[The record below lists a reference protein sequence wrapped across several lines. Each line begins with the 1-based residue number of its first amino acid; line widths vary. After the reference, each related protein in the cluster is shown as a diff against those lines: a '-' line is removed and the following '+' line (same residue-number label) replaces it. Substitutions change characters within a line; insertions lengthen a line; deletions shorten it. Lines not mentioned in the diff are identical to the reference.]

1 MRISSIWTL
10 LAATCSVSAQA
21 FPRRDYQ
28 TYDYYA
34 VHLDPSISPYKLSTH
49 LGLEYDGKLG
59 ELEDHHVFRSLR
71 QDRDVV
77 EDAVEDLRRRRR
89 KRDAPWES
97 SVLDGILL
105 NRKQKLE
112 RRLWKRSPDYWDEP
126 EIVGRAVPTVP
137 VDSNV
142 IRQQELMATLKIKDP
157 IFNEQWHLF
166 NTHDPGND
174 LNVTGV
180 WLQGITGKN
189 ATVCIVDDG
198 LDMDSDDL
206 KPNYFAGGSY
216 DFNDH
221 VDEPKPRLDDDH
233 HGTRCAGEVAA
244 AKNDAC
250 GVGVAWDSRISGI
263 RILSGGLSEADE
275 AHSLN
280 YGFQENDIYSCSWG
294 PPDDGRSMEAPS
306 ILVKRAMVTGV
317 QKGRQGNGTIY
328 VFAAGNG
335 AMKGDNCNF
344 DGYTN
349 SIYSI
354 TVGAITRK
362 NQHPYYSE
370 ACSAQLVVTYSSD
383 GSGNAIHT
391 TDVGAHT
398 CSTTHGGTSAA
409 GPLAAGVYALVLE
422 IRPDLTWRDMQWL
435 TVLHAEYFD
444 DAPSDWQE
452 TATGRKYSHQFG
464 YGKLN
469 AWAII
474 EAAKTW
480 KSVKPQAWFWSP
492 WMHVKHDI
500 PQGDKGIASTFEV
513 TPSALQDAN
522 LARIEHITVT
532 MNVEHTRRGDLSVEL
547 RSPSG
552 VVSHLSTTRKSDD
565 ERAGYADWTF
575 MSVAHW
581 NESGIGKWIIVVKDT
596 IVNEHN
602 GSFTDWRLR
611 LWGESI
617 DASKAKLL
625 PLPSEHDDDDHDDI
639 VSAPAHTTT
648 VAVPSG
654 ATLTGDLP
662 ANPSDHPD
670 RPVKPGPTDAT
681 KPAQSDPTTPATATV
696 PFEAP
701 SNPTKG
707 SSTSGTAAPQESNSS
722 SFLPSPFPTFGLS
735 KRTQIWIYGS
745 LALILVF
752 CISLSVYLFLAR
764 RKRLRMAGRDDY
776 EFEVLEDEDE
786 GRGGGAGVGVGA
798 GAGLMGGGK
807 GGARRKRRAG
817 ELYDAFAGESDEEL
831 LSEDEEDRYRDLEP
845 RPYDDSEGLAEKDGV
860 GR

>member
-21 FPRRDYQ
+21 VPRRDYQ

-34 VHLDPSISPYKLSTH
+34 VHLDPSIHPSKLSTH
-49 LGLEYDGKLG
+49 LGIEYDGKLG
-59 ELEDHHVFRSLR
+59 ELEDHHIFRSLR

-89 KRDAPWES
+89 KRDAAWEP

-112 RRLWKRSPDYWDEP
+112 KRLWKRSPDYWDEP
-126 EIVGRAVPTVP
+126 EIVGRAVPTVA

-142 IRQQELMATLKIKDP
+142 IRQQELMQTLNIKDP

-244 AKNDAC
+244 AKNNAC

-306 ILVKRAMVTGV
+306 ILVKRAIVTGV

-335 AMKGDNCNF
+335 AMKEDNCNF

-398 CSTTHGGTSAA
+398 R
-409 GPLAAGVYALVLE
+409 PLAAGVYALVLE

-480 KSVKPQAWFWSP
+480 KS
-492 WMHVKHDI
+492 
-500 PQGDKGIASTFEV
+500 GDKGIASTFEV
-513 TPSALQDAN
+513 TPPALQDAN

-565 ERAGYADWTF
+565 ERAGYVDWTF

-581 NESGIGKWIIVVKDT
+581 NESGIGNWTIIVKDT

-617 DASKAKLL
+617 DGSKAKLL

-654 ATLTGDLP
+654 ATPTGDLP

-670 RPVKPGPTDAT
+670 RPVKPGPVDGTT
-681 KPAQSDPTTPATATV
+681 KPTLTPTATV

-701 SNPTKG
+701 SAT
-707 SSTSGTAAPQESNSS
+707 STGTPEENNS

-752 CISLSVYLFLAR
+752 CASLAVYLFLAR
-764 RKRLRMAGRDDY
+764 RKRLRLAGRDDY

-786 GRGGGAGVGVGA
+786 GRGAGAGVGVGT
-798 GAGLMGGGK
+798 GVGGGRQ
-807 GGARRKRRAG
+807 GRRKRRAG

-831 LSEDEEDRYRDLEP
+831 LSEDED
-845 RPYDDSEGLAEKDGV
+845 EGEGEV
-860 GR
+860 